1 MAGIP
6 IRKVKR
12 SLQRKTKRWESRKA
26 KRSYQRNTRS
36 LQWKDKCKIS
46 FTVTT
51 LTCTSWDTGDA
62 RTLTASQEGNSLSR
76 FENFLF
82 FPKLSFHMWNSHVV
96 SQAARGLRRQFLMT
110 NNSNI
115 IVLLEKGKKVTSCNN
130 TLNDVTERV
139 KCKVSSAWKV
149 MTLLLFPFSFL
160 F

>member
-12 SLQRKTKRWESRKA
+12 SLQRKNKSWESRKA

-36 LQWKDKCKIS
+36 LQWKDKGKIS

-51 LTCTSWDTGDA
+51 LTCMSWDTGDA

-76 FENFLF
+76 FLF
-82 FPKLSFHMWNSHVV
+82 FSQIEFSHVV

-130 TLNDVTERV
+130 TLNDMTERV

-149 MTLLLFPFSFL
+149 MTLLLFPFFIL